1 VIRLKD
7 LQRNMLSVELQQ
19 VKAGVSIQKQ
29 YMIEKMTNCCKR
41 LKNMIFMTY
50 NAEETGLFFNI

>member
-1 VIRLKD
+1 
-7 LQRNMLSVELQQ
+7 MLSVELQQ